1 MNLIE
6 KYSVPNFGEI
16 KLKLITL
23 INQVPKNSL
32 KTERV
37 FKGEAYGQKISNTD
51 YNLKKEDPFHYR
63 QFFFDNVLKEYL
75 KYSVKKFNR
84 FRIEVDSLWFQI
96 YKKGD
101 FHGWHSHAKTNFANV
116 FYLQLPNKNLKTNF
130 RDCKDIPIKEGDI
143 LTFPAYML
151 HRSPMNTNDKEK
163 IIISWNS
170 NFLHG

>member
-1 MNLIE
+1 MNFIE
-6 KYSVPNFGEI
+6 KYSVPNYSDI

-32 KTERV
+32 KTNE
-37 FKGEAYGQKISNTD
+37 QKISHTD
-51 YNLKKEDPFHYR
+51 YNLKKQDPFHYK

-75 KYSVKKFNR
+75 KYFGNKFNR
-84 FRIEVDSLWFQI
+84 FKIEVDSLWFQI

-101 FHGWHSHAKTNFANV
+101 FHDWHSHAKTNFANV
-116 FYLQLPNKNLKTNF
+116 FYLQLPHKNLKTNF
-130 RDCKDIPIKEGDI
+130 KDCKDISIEEGDI

-170 NFLHG
+170 NFLDE